1 MFSDRVEPARARSA
15 FQRRAEANADPE
27 TVSKQVPSSGG
38 ALSAIALG
46 GADLAVAQAE
56 AAAAG
61 QPLSIEQ
68 QSAFMREKVEQ
79 RGAEVQ
85 HRLVS
90 QG

>member
-1 MFSDRVEPARARSA
+1 MELGSTAANSSNRSLTG
-15 FQRRAEANADPE
+15 RPCR
-27 TVSKQVPSSGG
+27 QVPSSGG
-38 ALSAIALG
+38 ALSAVALG

-85 HRLVS
+85 HRLVRPR
-90 QG
+90 